1 MLKRL
6 LNMYYVIPQD
16 CTADQVSL
24 FSFLFLVLFCSRY
37 ASCLGY
43 LQKLKPQLLLDI
55 HLYDHV
61 GTLYEQ
67 ISHKALI
74 QYTNPF
80 ISVDLN
86 TMASSF
92 KTSVAGL
99 EKELA
104 ALITENQIQ
113 ARIDSHN
120 KILYARHADQRNTT
134 FQRVL
139 QTGSDFQRETRAMLV
154 RANLMRQDFVMKGN
168 RKQS

>member
-1 MLKRL
+1 
-6 LNMYYVIPQD
+6 MY
-16 CTADQVSL
+16 C
-24 FSFLFLVLFCSRY
+24 FGSRY

-43 LQKLKPQLLLDI
+43 LQKLKPSLLLDI

-61 GTLYEQ
+61 ETLYEQ
-67 ISHKALI
+67 IRHKALI

-86 TMASSF
+86 TMASAF

-113 ARIDSHN
+113 
-120 KILYARHADQRNTT
+120 
-134 FQRVL
+134 VL
-139 QTGSDFQRETRAMLV
+139 VMFVCGCIFFDFCLMSAYPFMLV
-154 RANLMRQDFVMKGN
+154 SDI
-168 RKQS
+168 

>member
-113 ARIDSHN
+113 VPFR
-120 KILYARHADQRNTT
+120 
-134 FQRVL
+134 
-139 QTGSDFQRETRAMLV
+139 
-154 RANLMRQDFVMKGN
+154 
-168 RKQS
+168 

>member
-1 MLKRL
+1 VFSTLIDVLVSM
-6 LNMYYVIPQD
+6 IIDHD
-16 CTADQVSL
+16 C
-24 FSFLFLVLFCSRY
+24 FCSRY

-43 LQKLKPQLLLDI
+43 LQKLKPSLLLDI

-61 GTLYEQ
+61 ETLYEQ
-67 ISHKALI
+67 IRHKALI

-86 TMASSF
+86 TMASAF

-113 ARIDSHN
+113 VLLMATL
-120 KILYARHADQRNTT
+120 IL
-134 FQRVL
+134 
-139 QTGSDFQRETRAMLV
+139 DFHV
-154 RANLMRQDFVMKGN
+154 
-168 RKQS
+168 S

>member
-1 MLKRL
+1 M
-6 LNMYYVIPQD
+6 D
-16 CTADQVSL
+16 C
-24 FSFLFLVLFCSRY
+24 FGSRY

-43 LQKLKPQLLLDI
+43 LQKLKPSLLLDI

-61 GTLYEQ
+61 ETLYEQ
-67 ISHKALI
+67 IRHKALI

-86 TMASSF
+86 TMASAF

-113 ARIDSHN
+113 VHFMVTCLDASFKSTDPFM
-120 KILYARHADQRNTT
+120 RN
-134 FQRVL
+134 
-139 QTGSDFQRETRAMLV
+139 
-154 RANLMRQDFVMKGN
+154 FVN
-168 RKQS
+168 